1 MKHHPIVAALLLGWF
16 RVHMRIFHRIQVE
29 GLENIPET
37 GPLIIACNHIS
48 NADPPALCGF
58 TALKR
63 DINILAKK
71 ELFKIPVMGTILRM
85 GGAIPLERSRPGGD
99 LSALRDAFT
108 VLKENRCLIIFPEGT
123 RSKTGKRLKAKTG
136 VALFAHKTGAPVLSA
151 RIFNSNN
158 WPKLGKIILKYGKL
172 RHFEPAEGQDVREA
186 YAEFSE
192 KVMDDIFKI
201 K

>member
-1 MKHHPIVAALLLGWF
+1 MKHYPVVAALLLGWF
-16 RVHMRIFHRIQVE
+16 RLHMRIFHRIHVE
-29 GLENIPET
+29 GLENIPKE
-37 GPLIIACNHIS
+37 GPLIVACNHIS

-63 DINILAKK
+63 NINILAKK
-71 ELFKIPVMGTILRM
+71 ELFKIPVMGSVLRM
-85 GGAIPLERSRPGGD
+85 GGAIPLERARAGGD
-99 LSALRDAFT
+99 LSALREAFS
-108 VLKENRCLIIFPEGT
+108 VLKEERCLIIFPEGT
-123 RSKTGKRLKAKTG
+123 RSKTGARLKSKTG

-172 RHFEPAEGQDVREA
+172 RHFELKEGQDVREA

-192 KVMDDIFKI
+192 KVMDDIFEI

>member
-16 RVHMRIFHRIQVE
+16 RLHMRIFHRIQVE

-63 DINILAKK
+63 DLNILAKK
-71 ELFKIPVMGTILRM
+71 ELFKIPVMGTILHI

-108 VLKENRCLIIFPEGT
+108 VLKEKRCLIIFPEGT

-192 KVMDDIFKI
+192 KVMDDIFEI

>member
-1 MKHHPIVAALLLGWF
+1 MKHHPFLAYCLLFWF
-16 RVHMRIFHRIQVE
+16 RLHFRIFHRISVE
-29 GLENIPET
+29 GLEKIPT
-37 GPLIIACNHIS
+37 DGPLIVACNHVS

-63 DINILAKK
+63 KINILAKK
-71 ELFKIPVMGTILRM
+71 ELFKIPIMGKVLKW
-85 GGAIPLERSRPGGD
+85 GGAIPLERAKSGGD
-99 LSALRDAFT
+99 LSALRNAFS
-108 VLKENRCLIIFPEGT
+108 VLKEERCLIVFPEGT

-136 VALFAHKTGAPVLSA
+136 IALFAHKTGAPVLSA

-158 WPKLGKIILKYGKL
+158 WLKLGKIILKYGKL
-172 RHFEPAEGQDVREA
+172 RRFELKEGQDVREA

-192 KVMDDIFKI
+192 KVMDDIFEI

>member
-1 MKHHPIVAALLLGWF
+1 MKHHPVVAALLLLLF
-16 RVHMRIFHRIQVE
+16 RVHMRIFHRIDVQ
-29 GLENIPET
+29 GLDNIPKD

-58 TALKR
+58 TALRKK
-63 DINILAKK
+63 INILAKK
-71 ELFKIPVMGTILRM
+71 ELFSIPVVGTILKM
-85 GGAIPLERSRPGGD
+85 GGAIPLDRKKDGGD
-99 LSALRDAFT
+99 VGALKAAFKI
-108 VLKENRCLIIFPEGT
+108 LKEGRCLIIFPEGT
-123 RSKTGKRLKAKTG
+123 RSKTGERLPAKTG
-136 VALFAHKTGAPVLSA
+136 IALFAHKTGAPVLSA

-172 RHFEPAEGQDVREA
+172 RRFEQKPGQDLKEA

-192 KVMDDIFKI
+192 KIMDDIFEI